1 MKKYL
6 VNLHLV
12 GFTVRAESIAEP
24 KHYME
29 ELIVVNQGDRT
40 LSEVR
45 RMVVRDLHAAG
56 WRAVTMKVE
65 PERNVLVD
73 PTSYYWSINDMDYSV
88 TGGN

>member
-12 GFTVRAESIAEP
+12 AFTVRAESISEP
-24 KHYME
+24 KRYME
-29 ELIVVNQGDRT
+29 ELVVDNQGDRT
-40 LSEVR
+40 LEEVR

-65 PERNVLVD
+65 PERTVLVD
-73 PTSYYWSINDMDYSV
+73 PANYYWGVFDLNY
-88 TGGN
+88 TLPEGR